1 MSKPK
6 RRPKYKEKV
15 FRGQAYDPQNSY
27 ATGIPLPDIITKEIE
42 AFRNHPWVY
51 KAIAHI
57 AADYASVPLE
67 VLKPQGTDFVLETT
81 NVFSQKLL
89 RRPNPFMTFYDIQE
103 LTAISLECAG
113 NAYWGLERDGSG
125 EITEI
130 WPLASE
136 SVKATSSKSKL
147 IDKYILDVAG
157 KKIEYDGN
165 DIIHQ
170 KYASPFSMIYGQG
183 SLTASRNTIESDLY
197 AEKWNQVFFKN
208 SARPDAIVE
217 VDRTLGPG
225 ERRRMKQAW
234 MEMYGG
240 TKNTKKLAILEK
252 GMKYTPLDTKHTDM
266 EFNELRKQAREII
279 IGSIGVPPSV
289 LGILEFANFA
299 NMREQTQVY
308 WKYTMLPKIRR
319 RDQTLSM
326 RFNQLVFR
334 NDLVVRSDLSGVEA
348 LRDDELTRSKVVR
361 SYWDMGIPL
370 NALIDTFQLPFD
382 HVEGGDKPKP
392 LGTPDGQVT
401 DPTPVATETGK
412 K

>member
-1 MSKPK
+1 MKSK
-6 RRPKYKEKV
+6 RRPQYKEKI
-15 FRGQAYDPQNSY
+15 FRGQKDDPQNSY
-27 ATGIPLPDIITKEIE
+27 ATGIPLPDIILREID

-67 VLKPQGTDFVLETT
+67 VLRPNGKDFIPETT
-81 NVFSQKLL
+81 NIFSQKLL
-89 RRPNPFMTFYDIQE
+89 RQPNPYMSFYDIQE

-113 NAYWGLERDGSG
+113 NAYWGLERSSPGG
-125 EITEI
+125 EIIEM
-130 WPLASE
+130 WPLPTENVRA
-136 SVKATSSKSKL
+136 VSSKTQL
-147 IDKYILDVAG
+147 ISGYILDVGG
-157 KKIEYDGN
+157 KRIEYDVN

-170 KYASPFSMIYGQG
+170 KYSSPFSMIYGQG

-225 ERRRMKQAW
+225 ERRRMKQSW

-240 TKNTKKLAILEK
+240 TTNSKKLAILEK

-326 RFNQLVFR
+326 RLNQLMFR

-361 SYWDMGIPL
+361 SYWDMGVPL
-370 NALIDTFQLPFD
+370 NRLIDTFELPFD
-382 HVEGGDKPKP
+382 HVPGGDIPKP
-392 LGTPDGQVT
+392 LGSPDASGDTV
-401 DPTPVATETGK
+401 PTTNNGK
-412 K
+412 SA